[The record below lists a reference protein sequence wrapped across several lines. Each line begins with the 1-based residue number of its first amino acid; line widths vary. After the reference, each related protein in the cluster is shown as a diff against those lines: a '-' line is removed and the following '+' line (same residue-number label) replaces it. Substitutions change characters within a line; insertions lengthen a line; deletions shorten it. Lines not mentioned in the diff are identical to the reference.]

1 MPLSQVTDRIK
12 EIPGQALRAVFG
24 GVGQVLMAAD
34 KVRSRLT
41 EQLSEGSGAAAG
53 GSGPAASEGAEQAR
67 PAQYRS
73 PGRRPGARP
82 AR

>member
-12 EIPGQALRAVFG
+12 EFPGQALRAVFG

-34 KVRSRLT
+34 KVRSRLA
-41 EQLSEGSGAAAG
+41 EQPARAAG
-53 GSGPAASEGAEQAR
+53 QPPA
-67 PAQYRS
+67 RS
-73 PGRRPGARP
+73 RPGRRRRRSPRGLGARP